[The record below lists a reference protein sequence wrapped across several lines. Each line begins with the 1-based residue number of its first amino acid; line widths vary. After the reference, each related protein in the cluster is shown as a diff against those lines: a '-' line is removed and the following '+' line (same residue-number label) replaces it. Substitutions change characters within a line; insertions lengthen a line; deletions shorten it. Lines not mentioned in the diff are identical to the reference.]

1 MRISKIS
8 ITQIY
13 EIKGFLC
20 LHFLKIRHHFWNF
33 KENLKMKHFL
43 IFLFVVTLFS
53 CNKKAEENYKPST
66 DSIKT
71 SVQKKEKKQQSLPKE
86 VVLKKMNSELLQA
99 IKMADY
105 NAFANHIHPEKGI
118 RFSMYAFTN
127 RNEDKHF
134 SKSDFQKYFSTK
146 TIFTWGSLDGTGEMY
161 QATIKNYFRK
171 WVFKKDP
178 KSDFTE
184 NYIPGSEQY
193 SEMDWKSLR
202 FVFEEFEGEFYLVAV
217 INDEWTV

>member
-1 MRISKIS
+1 
-8 ITQIY
+8 
-13 EIKGFLC
+13 
-20 LHFLKIRHHFWNF
+20 
-33 KENLKMKHFL
+33 MKHFL
-43 IFLFVVTLFS
+43 ISLLVVTLFS

-105 NAFANHIHPEKGI
+105 NAFANHIHPEKGV

-134 SKSDFQKYFSTK
+134 SKSDFQKYFPTK
-146 TIFTWGSLDGTGEMY
+146 TIFTWGSLDGTGEVY

-171 WVFKKDP
+171 WVFKKDFTHSKYSYNSFQGGGNSLNNLEKIYP